1 MSFDSISS
9 TTGYSSSGI
18 PLLSVF
24 PRRALTIA
32 APDDTI
38 THTRVT
44 VYLHSFNPEN
54 SNDKISFDFHKRNT
68 TEELIEKIIEA
79 NPELNGTNSED
90 YEIYETMGTLDGRTF
105 KERRLDRGEYPI
117 AVQMLWSCN
126 NPNSENDSTVP
137 RNRFVFR
144 SKSSRPKRNVVN
156 FVSVENCST
165 IDSFLA
171 KFLSQPQDREYAD
184 LCMLPELTEQT
195 LLDNLKD
202 RFNSGHI
209 YTYIGPILVA
219 VNPFSFFPIY
229 NPKYARLYCQS
240 RRLGALPPHIF
251 AIADITY
258 HNMLR
263 VKESQCVV
271 ISGESGSGKTESTNF
286 LLHHLT
292 TLSQKGSTAGTSIEQ
307 TLLSAGP
314 VLEAFGNAV
323 TVQNNNSSRFGKFI
337 KVNYRENGMIS
348 GANVEIYLLEKS
360 RIISQAIGERNYHV
374 FYYLLDGTNE
384 DEKKNLYLLSPK
396 NYYYL
401 NQNNFFECDTIN
413 GKNEFYR
420 LKKSMEA
427 VGFSLAQQQKIWSVL
442 SSVLLLGNI
451 KFIKRSSYHSDEN
464 AYIENEEILTII
476 TELLDL
482 KDKQLLEALTMRR
495 TMLRNETV
503 ITRYNIEEAINTR
516 DAMAKC
522 LYNALFH
529 WIVLRMNQALV
540 KKEATLGKKGFY
552 IGILDI
558 FGFEDIG
565 GQLNSFEQLCI
576 NYANEHLQAYFNQHI
591 FQFEQEEYLKE
602 GITWTNIEYTDN
614 TECVHLFQ
622 SKPYGILRLIDEESN
637 INNGTNASMLEKLN
651 TFLKNNEYYEIPHK
665 KEDAFIVA
673 HYAGKVKYQITGFRE
688 KNKDLMRLY
697 VVMVFKNSKSSFVRE
712 LLGDDPVAIYRWS
725 LVKNTFRAV
734 NAFKQSLKLPKRA
747 ESVDHLIISN
757 DEQKKDHLRRSS
769 DSTLNQFLRGDLP
782 SEIVPDFCDTSVFKT
797 IVNKARK
804 QCAKPKVE
812 RLSNLKSLQAVKELY
827 GRKPISTK
835 PISVSKQFEYSLN
848 RLMKTLAKA
857 TPYFIRCIKS
867 NNDKIPNYFDDN
879 IILRQLR
886 YTGMLET
893 VRIRRAGYSV
903 RIEYEA
909 FVNQYRILLPK
920 GLNTNKKE
928 IIEFLSNHSSIDGSM
943 IQFGHTKIFMRD
955 AEKLLL
961 DDHLHRTIM
970 SHIVTLQRWFRA
982 CSERRRFL
990 KMRSEIVSFQA
1001 ACRAALAKKRLNKK
1015 VHAAT
1020 VIQSHWKGY
1029 LEHKKYLQIRK
1040 AVIELQSVARKKAA
1054 DRDRP
1059 KLITD
1064 DRTKRKGTSSTSTIN
1079 KFEIGTIIKK
1089 IDLPTFNLNNPS
1101 SLSQFADQNSSSES
1115 SSNDSDVFISTEE
1128 EISEVEIDDDE
1139 VVSATFSICNDGDEV
1154 KLEEKIDKDG
1164 IDLECTFVLEDT
1176 KLKLIEEDPNEAAHF
1191 IRRQSIATT
1200 SSTAKLKTLRRAA
1213 STESDQIPRIESGKT
1228 KNDIPV
1234 KDKAKSRKM
1243 NFIRAKKHLKA
1254 LLTRKTNDLPITL
1267 SDDESCEADVPS
1279 NTPTEHNK
1287 TVSIKPKHSFKM
1299 SRLHIS
1305 ENCSYCHKA
1314 MSGLLVQAC
1323 KCSHC
1328 KLSFHKECVQYA
1340 DKMVCFSN
1348 KINEQLMIKNN
1359 KHDEHH
1365 KSPRGS
1371 LSPLSPIVVSP
1382 SSNQK
1387 TFNLTKTKQQ
1397 TDPSHLVIQSLE
1409 DLRLFSVFI
1418 FKKQYGLD
1426 QHKKRDTVID
1436 AIFKQSLRE
1445 FHMELIGY
1453 EAVLQEDGNV
1463 LKYHNMITTFDGL
1476 LTKVSNRE
1484 GVSFPT
1490 TLGVNAFRGFLNE
1503 FIQEQ
1508 DKRRSVSK
1516 KSGII
1521 KSVRKKRRKSDIT
1534 IHNGHRFR
1542 LELVHV
1548 PTYCEICNQFMWHSE
1563 KVFICELCRL
1573 SCHKKCHV
1581 KVVNMCSKFNR
1592 NGTLGHHFFGTSLNY
1607 LMDDSETIPTVL
1619 NSLLMNIEVR
1629 ALFVEGLYRKT
1640 GSLATVRATRK
1651 QIETCEDYEKLNF
1664 DEVPVHVVT
1673 TLVKAFF
1680 RELIEPLIT
1689 FELYENFINVSEVE
1703 DSMERVR
1710 CLSVMTDLL
1719 PKCNKCVLDRLMYHL
1734 ARVAYQETVNKMSAS
1749 NLALIFAPC
1758 ILRRQQA
1765 VHAQEQLQDVHK
1777 QAICVQ
1783 TLIEEKLKQYK
1794 ATLTQIV
1801 EIEQATEKVSENL
1814 RKIDEHRRMSECIIS
1829 GKMSTIKEEH
1839 NHDFVKS
1846 EPVLKTS
1853 SSTNMEAARQLFVEQ
1868 LSFLDKEKEKL
1879 ISELPPMAPVASS
1892 EDLSSAEEHSL
1903 SPQELSREEYAI
1915 DFDNPPVYSILKS
1928 VNKNRPKRVG
1938 IRLPQKYKDIVE
1950 EYRKNELENKR
1961 QKNLIK
1967 EKLAS
1972 DVKQASVIFF

>member
-18 PLLSVF
+18 PLLAVF

-32 APDDTI
+32 APDDTV

-54 SNDKISFDFHKRNT
+54 KKDRISFDFHKRNT
-68 TEELIEKIIEA
+68 TEELIEKIIES
-79 NPELNGTNSED
+79 NPELEGTTSDE

-126 NPNSENDSTVP
+126 NHGSSDDSDSAVP

-156 FVSVENCST
+156 FVSAENCST

-171 KFLSQPQDREYAD
+171 KFLAQPQDREYAD

-263 VKESQCVV
+263 AKESQCVV

-292 TLSQKGSTAGTSIEQ
+292 TLSQKGSTTGTSIEQ

-384 DEKKNLYLLSPK
+384 DEKLNYHLLPPV

-401 NQNNFFECDTIN
+401 NQNNYFECVTIN
-413 GKNEFYR
+413 SKNEFNR
-420 LKKSMEA
+420 LKQSMEA
-427 VGFSLAQQQKIWSVL
+427 VGFSSAQQQKIWSVL
-442 SSVLLLGNI
+442 SSVLLLGNV
-451 KFIKRSSYHSDEN
+451 KFIKRSGYHSDEN
-464 AYIENEEILTII
+464 AYIENEEVLSII

-482 KDKQLLEALTMRR
+482 KDKQLLQALTMRR

-529 WIVLRMNQALV
+529 WIVLRMNQALL

-725 LVKNTFRAV
+725 LVKNTFRAM
-734 NAFKQSLKLPKRA
+734 NAFKQSLKMPKRA
-747 ESVDHLIISN
+747 ESVDHLVLPESN
-757 DEQKKDHLRRSS
+757 KRKEYSRRSS

-782 SEIVPDFCDTSVFKT
+782 SDIVPDFCDTSVFKT
-797 IVNKARK
+797 IVSKARK
-804 QCAKPKVE
+804 QCAKPKVD
-812 RLSNLKSLQAVKELY
+812 RLSYLKSLQAVKEIY
-827 GRKPISTK
+827 GRKPISNK
-835 PISVSKQFEYSLN
+835 PSSVSKQFEYSLN

-867 NNDKIPNYFDDN
+867 NNEKIPNYFDDN

-903 RIEYEA
+903 RIEYDA

-920 GLNTNKKE
+920 GLDTNKKE
-928 IIEFLSNHSSIDGSM
+928 IISFLSEHSSIDGSM

-970 SHIVTLQRWFRA
+970 SHIITLQRWFRA
-982 CSERRRFL
+982 CSERKRFL
-990 KMRSEIVSFQA
+990 KMRNEIVAFQA
-1001 ACRAALAKKRLNKK
+1001 ACRASLAKKRLNQKQR
-1015 VHAAT
+1015 AAII
-1020 VIQSHWKGY
+1020 IQSHWKGY
-1029 LEHKKYLQIRK
+1029 KERKKYLQIK
-1040 AVIELQSVARKKAA
+1040 KSAITLQSIARKKAA
-1054 DRDRP
+1054 DLAKP
-1059 KLITD
+1059 KLITKEGK
-1064 DRTKRKGTSSTSTIN
+1064 KREETNSSSGMG
-1079 KFEIGTIIKK
+1079 KFEIGTVIKK
-1089 IDLPTFNLNNPS
+1089 IDLPTFNLNDPS
-1101 SLSQFADQNSSSES
+1101 SLSQFADKSSTTES
-1115 SSNDSDVFISTEE
+1115 ITNDSEVFSSTEDDL
-1128 EISEVEIDDDE
+1128 SDVDDDE
-1139 VVSATFSICNDGDEV
+1139 AVSATFSICNEGDDII
-1154 KLEEKIDKDG
+1154 LEEKLDKDG
-1164 IDLECTFVLEDT
+1164 LDLECTFVLEDT
-1176 KLKLIEEDPNEAAHF
+1176 KLKLIEEDPNETAHF

-1213 STESDQIPRIESGKT
+1213 STESDQIPRIDSERSKDSVSGK
-1228 KNDIPV
+1228 
-1234 KDKAKSRKM
+1234 DKGKSRKM

-1254 LLTRKTNDLPITL
+1254 LLTRKTNDIHLPL
-1267 SDDESCEADVPS
+1267 SDEENGEIESNLNVSVPK
-1279 NTPTEHNK
+1279 NK
-1287 TVSIKPKHSFKM
+1287 NLSINKRHSFKM

-1305 ENCSYCHKA
+1305 ENCSYCHKP

-1328 KLSFHKECVQYA
+1328 KLSFHKECAPYA
-1340 DKMVCFSN
+1340 EKMICFSN
-1348 KINEQLMIKNN
+1348 KLHENVSVKSGKNI
-1359 KHDEHH
+1359 EHH

-1371 LSPLSPIVVSP
+1371 LSPIVVSP
-1382 SSNQK
+1382 TNSQG

-1397 TDPSHLVIQSLE
+1397 TDPSHLIIESLE

-1418 FKKQYGLD
+1418 FKKQYALD

-1508 DKRRSVSK
+1508 DKRKHVNK

-1563 KVFICELCRL
+1563 KIFICELCRL

-1581 KVVNMCSKFNR
+1581 KVTNLCSKFNK
-1592 NGTLGHHFFGTSLNY
+1592 NGTLGHHFFGTSLSY
-1607 LMDDSETIPTVL
+1607 LMDDNETIPTVL
-1619 NSLLMNIEVR
+1619 NSLLMNIELR

-1651 QIETCEDYEKLNF
+1651 QIEMCEDYDTLNF
-1664 DEVPVHVVT
+1664 DDIPVHVVT

-1680 RELIEPLIT
+1680 RELVEPLIT

-1703 DSMERVR
+1703 DNMERVR

-1734 ARVAYQETVNKMSAS
+1734 ARVAYQETVNRMSAS

-1758 ILRRQQA
+1758 ILRRQQT

-1783 TLIEEKLKQYK
+1783 TLIEEKLRQYK

-1814 RKIDEHRRMSECIIS
+1814 RKIDEHRRLSECIVNS
-1829 GKMSTIKEEH
+1829 KMSIIKEESMS
-1839 NHDFVKS
+1839 DITKS
-1846 EPVLKTS
+1846 EPVLKVS
-1853 SSTNMEAARQLFVEQ
+1853 SSTNIEAARQLFVEQ

-1892 EDLSSAEEHSL
+1892 EDLSSAEEHSP
-1903 SPQELSREEYAI
+1903 SPQDISREEYAI
-1915 DFDNPPVYSILKS
+1915 DFDNPPIYTILKS

-1938 IRLPQKYKDIVE
+1938 IRLPRKYKDMVE
-1950 EYRKNELENKR
+1950 EYQRERKELEKTNHESRLLTSTK
-1961 QKNLIK
+1961 K
-1967 EKLAS
+1967 S
-1972 DVKQASVIFF
+1972 SVMFF